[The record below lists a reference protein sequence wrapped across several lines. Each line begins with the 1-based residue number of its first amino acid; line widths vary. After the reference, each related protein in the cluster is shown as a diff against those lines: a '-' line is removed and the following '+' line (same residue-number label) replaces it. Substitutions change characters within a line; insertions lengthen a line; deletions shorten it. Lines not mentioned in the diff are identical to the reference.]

1 MNTPSVRVEDPKS
14 RWAALFRGG
23 QEPSWGDSA
32 RPATYS
38 RRDPHFAPMTNGQ
51 KVHGSCACSRRRG
64 GQRRTNAWREVTS
77 PGTGPTRP
85 TSEEPHLLGH
95 NSRNRHVAD
104 LQLLGD
110 KNIHPPS
117 ILKMSRSSAD
127 IPSRLSPVTQQEAR
141 TSRNTNPSTV
151 TSGSVKSAL
160 RTVPFA
166 VCV

>member
-1 MNTPSVRVEDPKS
+1 LIFNARMKTLSVRVEDPKF
-14 RWAALFRGG
+14 RWGALIRGG
-23 QEPSWGDSA
+23 QQPSWGTLLA
-32 RPATYS
+32 QRLTRAVIHT
-38 RRDPHFAPMTNGQ
+38 
-51 KVHGSCACSRRRG
+51 KVAWLECACSRRRG